1 MVKKPEI
8 QYIDKFYIHGSE
20 ARVLELKPKRRII
33 KTVLPLSVPD
43 KTVKIAVDPVA
54 LCGIVVAVAMLV
66 LLAVGAV
73 QYANVCSR
81 YQDMMD
87 YVVAVQNRNVE
98 LNQEYENGYDLADI
112 EQKALALGMIPA
124 SEAKVISVGH
134 VDVPQREPEM
144 TFWEEM
150 RWLMEGLFA

>member
-1 MVKKPEI
+1 MVKKPDI
-8 QYIDKFYIHGSE
+8 QYIDKFYVHGSE

-33 KTVLPLSVPD
+33 KTVLPLSAPD
-43 KTVKIAVDPVA
+43 KTIKIAVDPVA

-73 QYANVCSR
+73 QYANVCSQ

-87 YVVAVQNRNVE
+87 YVVAVQNRNVD
-98 LNQEYENGYDLADI
+98 LKQQYEDGYDLAEI
-112 EQKALALGMIPA
+112 EEQALALGMIPKA
-124 SEAKVISVGH
+124 EAKAISVGT
-134 VDVPQREPEM
+134 VEVPQREPEM
-144 TFWEEM
+144 SIWEEM